1 MFLFLPPSYPP
12 KITTAGIPMSRLVA
26 QINCSNEK
34 QMINRAR
41 EVLFIWC
48 YIKYTK
54 DISDWSSLC
63 LKYIIL
69 PHPDFIQVFAIIW

>member
-54 DISDWSSLC
+54 DISD
-63 LKYIIL
+63 
-69 PHPDFIQVFAIIW
+69 